1 MHCPP
6 FVACGQ
12 YIFLSSNY
20 ISRYTLLFMKH
31 QNFTLQ
37 LKAITSG
44 GGKISAN
51 RNTVA
56 KLSNEEISSLVNKLV
71 VDKVVFSAWKEIDVV
86 L

>member
-1 MHCPP
+1 
-6 FVACGQ
+6 
-12 YIFLSSNY
+12 
-20 ISRYTLLFMKH
+20 MKH

-56 KLSNEEISSLVNKLV
+56 KVSNEEISSLVNKLV
-71 VDKVVFSAWKEIDVV
+71 VDKVVFSAWKEVDVV

>member
-1 MHCPP
+1 
-6 FVACGQ
+6 
-12 YIFLSSNY
+12 
-20 ISRYTLLFMKH
+20 MKH

-37 LKAITSG
+37 LKAIASG
-44 GGKISAN
+44 RGKISTN

-71 VDKVVFSAWKEIDVV
+71 VDKVVFSAWKETDVV

>member
-1 MHCPP
+1 
-6 FVACGQ
+6 
-12 YIFLSSNY
+12 
-20 ISRYTLLFMKH
+20 MKH

-44 GGKISAN
+44 RGKISTN

-56 KLSNEEISSLVNKLV
+56 KPSNEEISSLVNKLV
-71 VDKVVFSAWKEIDVV
+71 VDKVVFSAWNEIDVV